1 LEKGLLAKSSAPAE
15 RNEQKPAAAGFF
27 SSTGSSSLY
36 HRRKFSMDVI
46 TAPTN
51 ITIKFDELAQQT
63 AGGIT
68 RISGF
73 VRARH
78 FIQII
83 DSLDLEANPRSSKIG
98 RVTNA
103 IIDSIETTPAEFPFK
118 TKGVLLGATK
128 FEILDRGRV
137 RAVFQ
142 ERDKEGILDGG
153 HNTLAIG
160 LHILNLA
167 GVAGTKIRK
176 ARDWATFR
184 ELWAASES
192 EVKGFRG
199 NLSAFGSQEPTDD
212 ELSFL
217 IPVELIVPSDLDDV
231 VIVDQF
237 QSSILEIC
245 AARNNNAELVV
256 SAKSNQAGFYEPLKQ
271 MLPAD
276 ISKRIEWKVGEGGV
290 VKVADLIAMTWI
302 PLSLLDPMPTD
313 DGEKPV
319 VAPIAQNLYRNKGEC
334 LLKFDDLMRLD
345 AVTTESNGKA
355 DLRNARVQSALRVAA
370 DMPAVFD
377 LIEKLFPD
385 AYNKAQGAY
394 GRIGAVK
401 KLNPENH
408 KQKHSKFAGLQIN
421 TASPDGFLYP
431 VVYGVRELMEQREDG
446 TIAWATDPIAF
457 IEQNIVKIAEQYK
470 AVMQALNWEPQPIGK
485 APLAY
490 QVVSNAYSNLL
501 AASGK

>member
-1 LEKGLLAKSSAPAE
+1 MA
-15 RNEQKPAAAGFF
+15 
-27 SSTGSSSLY
+27 
-36 HRRKFSMDVI
+36 I
-46 TAPTN
+46 TTTPTTV
-51 ITIKFDELAQQT
+51 TIKFDELAQQT

-83 DSLDLEANPRSSKIG
+83 DMLDLEANPRSSRVG

-160 LHILNLA
+160 LHILKLA
-167 GVAGTKIRK
+167 SVADVKIRK
-176 ARDWATFR
+176 ARDWETFR
-184 ELWAASES
+184 DLWLASAA
-192 EVKGFRG
+192 EVKEFRG
-199 NLSAFGSQEPTDD
+199 SLAAFGNQEPDDD

-217 IPVELIVPSDLDDV
+217 IPVELIVPSDPDDV

-256 SAKSNQAGFYEPLKQ
+256 SAKSNQAGLYEDLKSL
-271 MLPAD
+271 LPGN
-276 ISKRIEWKVGEGGV
+276 ISGRIEWKVGEGGT
-290 VKVADLIAMTWI
+290 VKVSDLIAMAWI
-302 PLSLLDPMPTD
+302 PLSMLDPIPAD
-313 DGEKPV
+313 AGAKQI
-319 VAPIAQNLYRNKGEC
+319 VAPIPQNLYRNKGEC
-334 LLKFDDLMRLD
+334 LTKFDELMRLD
-345 AVTTESNGKA
+345 AVTTEHRGKA
-355 DLRNARVQSALRVAA
+355 ELHNPRVKSALRVAA
-370 DMPAVFD
+370 EMPAVFD
-377 LIEKLFPD
+377 LIEELFPG
-385 AYNKAQGAY
+385 AYNKADGKY

-401 KLNPENH
+401 KLNENG
-408 KQKHSKFAGLQIN
+408 KPKYSKFAGRPIDV
-421 TASPDGFLYP
+421 ASPDGFLYP
-431 VVYGVRELMEQREDG
+431 VVYGVRELMKQQPDG
-446 TIAWATDPIAF
+446 TIVWVTDPIDF
-457 IEQNIVKIAEQYK
+457 IKQNVGKIAEGYK
-470 AVMQALNWEPQPIGK
+470 AVMQALNWEPQPVGK

-490 QVVSNAYSNLL
+490 QVVSTTFRDIIVAGN
-501 AASGK
+501 K